1 MSREQ
6 REALDAQLR
15 EAPLDLGG
23 EVAEQRVVIEEMMAS
38 TPLADD
44 VTTSDATLGEI
55 EGILVETSETSS
67 DRVVLYLHGGAYA
80 LGSARV
86 GVGLASEVARRAR
99 ARAYSIDYRLA
110 PEHPYPAG
118 VDDCV
123 AAYRGLLDSG
133 VDARQIAIVGE
144 SAGAGLV
151 AAALVRAKAG
161 GLPQPACVGLMSP
174 WVDLTLTSPTLD
186 SKADVDPLLSVQ
198 ALRRRAGDYVT
209 PADARAASPLFADLS
224 GLAPLLVQAGSHDIL
239 LGDAMGLAR
248 RVAECDGRVGLDVW
262 PDVPHVFQSFA
273 SMLDEGLDEGS
284 RRSMRWARSSTAG
297 SARSIPRGLREGLLE
312 HGAGEG
318 MPGERRPVG
327 RSQARDVDRGLAA
340 RDRTQSGALDSG

>member
-23 EVAEQRVVIEEMMAS
+23 EVAEQRVIIEEMMAS

-44 VTTSDATLGEI
+44 VTTSDATLGGI
-55 EGILVETSETSS
+55 EAILVETSETRS

-86 GVGLASEVARRAR
+86 GVGLASEVGRRAR
-99 ARAYSIDYRLA
+99 ARAYSN
-110 PEHPYPAG
+110 
-118 VDDCV
+118 DCV

-151 AAALVRAKAG
+151 AATLVRAKAG
-161 GLPQPACVGLMSP
+161 GLPQPACVALMSP
-174 WVDLTLTSPTLD
+174 WVDLTLTSATLD

-198 ALRRRAGDYVT
+198 ALRRRADDYVT
-209 PADARAASPLFADLS
+209 PADARAVSPLFADLS

-273 SMLDEGLDEGS
+273 SMLDEGVEALDALGAFVD
-284 RRSMRWARSSTAG
+284 RWLSAVA
-297 SARSIPRGLREGLLE
+297 SAR
-312 HGAGEG
+312 
-318 MPGERRPVG
+318 
-327 RSQARDVDRGLAA
+327 AA
-340 RDRTQSGALDSG
+340 

>member
-1 MSREQ
+1 M
-6 REALDAQLR
+6 
-15 EAPLDLGG
+15 
-23 EVAEQRVVIEEMMAS
+23 VIEEMTAS

-44 VTTSDATLGEI
+44 VTTSDATLGGI
-55 EGILVETSETSS
+55 EAILVETSETRS

-86 GVGLASEVARRAR
+86 GVALASEVARRAR

-151 AAALVRAKAG
+151 AAMLVRAKAD

-186 SKADVDPLLSVQ
+186 SKADVDPILSAQ
-198 ALRRRAGDYVT
+198 GLRRRAGEYVT

-224 GLAPLLVQAGSHDIL
+224 GLAPMLVQAGSHDIL
-239 LGDAMGLAR
+239 LGDQVGLAR
-248 RVAECDGRVGLDVW
+248 RVAECDGRVGLEVW

-273 SMLDEGLDEGS
+273 SMLDEGVEALDALGAFVD
-284 RRSMRWARSSTAG
+284 RWLSAVD
-297 SARSIPRGLREGLLE
+297 SART
-312 HGAGEG
+312 A
-318 MPGERRPVG
+318 
-327 RSQARDVDRGLAA
+327 
-340 RDRTQSGALDSG
+340 

>member
-23 EVAEQRVVIEEMMAS
+23 EVAEQRVAIEEMMAS

-44 VTTSDATLGEI
+44 VTTSDATLGGI
-55 EGILVETSETSS
+55 EAILVETAETSS

-144 SAGAGLV
+144 SAGAGVV
-151 AAALVRAKAG
+151 AAMLVRAKAA
-161 GLPQPACVGLMSP
+161 GLPKPACVVLMSP

-186 SKADVDPLLSVQ
+186 SKADVDPPPC
-198 ALRRRAGDYVT
+198 R
-209 PADARAASPLFADLS
+209 
-224 GLAPLLVQAGSHDIL
+224 
-239 LGDAMGLAR
+239 
-248 RVAECDGRVGLDVW
+248 
-262 PDVPHVFQSFA
+262 
-273 SMLDEGLDEGS
+273 
-284 RRSMRWARSSTAG
+284 
-297 SARSIPRGLREGLLE
+297 
-312 HGAGEG
+312 
-318 MPGERRPVG
+318 
-327 RSQARDVDRGLAA
+327 
-340 RDRTQSGALDSG
+340 

>member
-44 VTTSDATLGEI
+44 VTTSDATLGGI
-55 EGILVETSETSS
+55 EAILVETPETRS

-118 VDDCV
+118 VDDTV

-151 AAALVRAKAG
+151 AAMLVRAKAG

-174 WVDLTLTSPTLD
+174 WVDLTLTSATLD

-198 ALRRRAGDYVT
+198 ALRRRADDYVT

-273 SMLDEGLDEGS
+273 SMLDEGVDALDALGAFVD
-284 RRSMRWARSSTAG
+284 RWLSAVD
-297 SARSIPRGLREGLLE
+297 SART
-312 HGAGEG
+312 A
-318 MPGERRPVG
+318 
-327 RSQARDVDRGLAA
+327 
-340 RDRTQSGALDSG
+340 

>member
-44 VTTSDATLGEI
+44 VTTSDVTLGGI
-55 EGILVETSETSS
+55 EAILVQTFETALIVRSCTCMGARTRS
-67 DRVVLYLHGGAYA
+67 DRRGSA
-80 LGSARV
+80 LGWPPRSL
-86 GVGLASEVARRAR
+86 GVRGHVPTRSITAWRPSIPPGRRR
-99 ARAYSIDYRLA
+99 
-110 PEHPYPAG
+110 HT
-118 VDDCV
+118 V

-151 AAALVRAKAG
+151 AATLVRAKAG

-174 WVDLTLTSPTLD
+174 WVDLTLTSATLD
-186 SKADVDPLLSVQ
+186 SKADVDPILSVQ
-198 ALRRRAGDYVT
+198 GLRRRADDYVT

-248 RVAECDGRVGLDVW
+248 RVAECDGRVGLEVW

-273 SMLDEGLDEGS
+273 SMLDEGVDALDALGAFVD
-284 RRSMRWARSSTAG
+284 RWLSAVD
-297 SARSIPRGLREGLLE
+297 SART
-312 HGAGEG
+312 A
-318 MPGERRPVG
+318 
-327 RSQARDVDRGLAA
+327 
-340 RDRTQSGALDSG
+340 

>member
-6 REALDAQLR
+6 REALEAQLR

-44 VTTSDATLGEI
+44 VTTSDATLGGI
-55 EGILVETSETSS
+55 EAILVETSETRS

-86 GVGLASEVARRAR
+86 GVGLASEVARRAS

-133 VDARQIAIVGE
+133 LDARQIAIVGE
-144 SAGAGLV
+144 SAGAGI
-151 AAALVRAKAG
+151 AAAMLVRAKAG
-161 GLPQPACVGLMSP
+161 GLPQPVCVGLMSP
-174 WVDLTLTSPTLD
+174 WVDLTLTSATLD
-186 SKADVDPLLSVQ
+186 SKADVDPLLSKE
-198 ALRRRAGDYVT
+198 ALRRRADDYVT
-209 PADARAASPLFADLS
+209 PANARAASPLFADLS
-224 GLAPLLVQAGSHDIL
+224 GLAPVLIQAGSHDIL
-239 LGDAMGLAR
+239 LGDATGLAR
-248 RVAECDGRVGLDVW
+248 RVAQCDGRVGLDVW
-262 PDVPHVFQSFA
+262 PNVPHVFQSFA
-273 SMLDEGLDEGS
+273 SMLDEGVEALD
-284 RRSMRWARSSTAG
+284 A
-297 SARSIPRGLREGLLE
+297 L
-312 HGAGEG
+312 GAF
-318 MPGERRPVG
+318 
-327 RSQARDVDRGLAA
+327 VDRWLTA
-340 RDRTQSGALDSG
+340 RANRSERQAEVLSTGGAT